1 MVLLASFALGL
12 ASALFPPVNIEAYL
26 VGLAALHDGPLLW
39 LAVLLVTAGH
49 MVGKLA
55 FYALGRGWLIR
66 RLPRWMSRKHAL
78 DDHLVAPQDEPVPT
92 PTATTGVVA
101 VSVPVAAGAAP
112 TSTTPVEPPT
122 LRSRVRSWSGLHRV
136 EAVAGRPWATAT
148 LCFVSA
154 SVGLP
159 PFAVVA
165 VLLGRFRMPV
175 VSFLVVGGLGRL
187 VRFAAVA
194 GLSGSLLG

>member
-1 MVLLASFALGL
+1 MILLASFALGL

-39 LAVLLVTAGH
+39 LAVVLVTAGH
-49 MVGKLA
+49 LGGKLL
-55 FYALGRGWLIR
+55 FYALGRGWLLR
-66 RLPRWMSRKHAL
+66 RLPRWVSRKHAL

-92 PTATTGVVA
+92 PAGAGGVVA
-101 VSVPVAAGAAP
+101 VPVAGRTGPASP
-112 TSTTPVEPPT
+112 LPVEPLT
-122 LRSRVRSWSGLHRV
+122 LRGRVRGWSGLGRV
-136 EAVAGRPWATAT
+136 EAVAGRPWATAL

>member
-1 MVLLASFALGL
+1 MLASFALGL

-26 VGLAALHDGPLLW
+26 VGLAALHEGPLLW
-39 LAVLLVTAGH
+39 LAVVLVTVGH
-49 MVGKLA
+49 MVGKLL
-55 FYALGRGWLIR
+55 FYAIGRGWLLR
-66 RLPRWMSRKHAL
+66 RLPRWLSRKNAL
-78 DDHLVAPQDEPVPT
+78 DDHLVAPADEPVPA
-92 PTATTGVVA
+92 PGAGTGVVA
-101 VSVPVAAGAAP
+101 VPVSAAAGP

-122 LRSRVRSWSGLHRV
+122 LRSRVRGWSGLRRV
-136 EAVAGRPWATAT
+136 EAVAGRPWATGM

>member
-39 LAVLLVTAGH
+39 LAVLLVSAGH
-49 MVGKLA
+49 MVGKLV

-78 DDHLVAPQDEPVPT
+78 DDHLVAPQDEPVPA
-92 PTATTGVVA
+92 PAGTTGVVA
-101 VSVPVAAGAAP
+101 VSVTGGAGA
-112 TSTTPVEPPT
+112 TSTTPVEPST
-122 LRSRVRSWSGLHRV
+122 LRSRVRGWSGLHRV

-175 VSFLVVGGLGRL
+175 VSFLVVGSLGRL

>member
-1 MVLLASFALGL
+1 MILLASLALGL

-39 LAVLLVTAGH
+39 LAVVLVTTGH
-49 MVGKLA
+49 MLGKLV
-55 FYALGRGWLIR
+55 FYALGRGWLLR
-66 RLPRWMSRKHAL
+66 RLPRWMARRHAL
-78 DDHLVAPQDEPVPT
+78 DDHLVAPAGEPVPT
-92 PTATTGVVA
+92 PGAGARVVA
-101 VSVPVAAGAAP
+101 VPVSGTAGPA
-112 TSTTPVEPPT
+112 STVPVEPQT
-122 LRSRVRSWSGLHRV
+122 LRARVRGWSGLSRV
-136 EAVAGRPWATAT
+136 EALAGRPWATGL
-148 LCFVSA
+148 LCFTSA

-175 VSFLVVGGLGRL
+175 VSFLVLGGLGRL